1 MSSAVFS
8 EPSPKDWHNKSPVPA
23 IAADVM
29 ILVRRGWESSFDAYH
44 RRSALFCILC
54 AELIYYDGAAR
65 LAPRE
70 NWKKVDSI
78 SRVVGDGKW
87 QCSTLAIFN
96 VSLMQYSISGL

>member
-1 MSSAVFS
+1 VSSAVFS

-54 AELIYYDGAAR
+54 AELIYYDGVAR

-87 QCSTLAIFN
+87 QCSTLAIFD
-96 VSLMQYSISGL
+96 VSLMQYSISGT